1 QSGAQNVAQNGSEGP
16 APDPSAV
23 LIEYVTHS
31 TYRITTPGDVVVATD
46 YFGTHGRGRLPDIVT
61 MNHAH
66 ETHFTSFPDPDI
78 AHVLRGWNPFGDGPA
93 AHLLELRDIVVRNV
107 PTDIRS
113 GISGRETDG
122 NSIFVFEV
130 GELCIGHLG
139 HLHHLLSENHYAQ
152 LGRIDVVMA
161 PVDGTFTLNVE
172 DMISILKR
180 LRSRVVLP
188 MHAFGSYSMRL
199 FLDGMSDAFRIAH
212 SDQRVLRI
220 SATTL
225 PEDPTVIVLANHFW
239 RGGDD

>member
-1 QSGAQNVAQNGSEGP
+1 DLTASLVTDVTNGTLSLNADGSFDYTPDAGFFGEDSFVYAVTDGEATQNATATITVEEFADQGS
-16 APDPSAV
+16 A
-23 LIEYVTHS
+23 
-31 TYRITTPGDVVVATD
+31 
-46 YFGTHGRGRLPDIVT
+46 GRDRF
-61 MNHAH
+61 A
-66 ETHFTSFPDPDI
+66 
-78 AHVLRGWNPFGDGPA
+78 
-93 AHLLELRDIVVRNV
+93 
-107 PTDIRS
+107 
-113 GISGRETDG
+113 GREGLDDT
-122 NSIFVFEV
+122 FVFEV